1 MCEKCN
7 EALMAASHSALNL
20 AKAAQI
26 LNSFNRNVEADILA
40 KAAAELFTEVKQEEK
55 PEVVDAGEPAQEAGT
70 SEAAGFSIDEENGVI
85 YFGGGHFGRIVQL
98 GQTARR

>member
-55 PEVVDAGEPAQEAGT
+55 PDAGEPAQEAGT
-70 SEAAGFSIDEENGVI
+70 SGAAGFSIDEAAGVI
-85 YFGGGHFGRIVQL
+85 YLGGVAIGRIVQL